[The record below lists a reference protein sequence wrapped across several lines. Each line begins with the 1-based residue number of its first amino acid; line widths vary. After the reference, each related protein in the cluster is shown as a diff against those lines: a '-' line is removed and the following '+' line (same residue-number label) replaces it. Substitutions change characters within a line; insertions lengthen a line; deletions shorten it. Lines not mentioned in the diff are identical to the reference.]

1 MLGCISK
8 SSRKEQDV
16 CLKGLGGLM
25 PLLIGEMTL
34 CVFVS
39 AGVCNERINRA
50 EALNES
56 TIIFYIL
63 SASIT

>member
-16 CLKGLGGLM
+16 CLKGLRGLM
-25 PLLIGEMTL
+25 TLLIGEMTV

-50 EALNES
+50 KVLHES
-56 TIIFYIL
+56 PIMFYIL